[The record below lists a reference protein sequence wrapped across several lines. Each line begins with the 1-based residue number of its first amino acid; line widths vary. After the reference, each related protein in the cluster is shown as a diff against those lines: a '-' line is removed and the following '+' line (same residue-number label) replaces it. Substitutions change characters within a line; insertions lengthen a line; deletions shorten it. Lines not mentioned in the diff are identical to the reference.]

1 MAQPQRELF
10 VIGSDQ
16 LGFANATFSW
26 NPRGTFLAISGDKRQ
41 VHIFD
46 RRGKL
51 YYHITLP
58 TPEFPHDERMS
69 GTRAL
74 QWDASGELL
83 AILPRGNSFAIV
95 WTAST
100 RDIAQ
105 SEAGFKAQE
114 ACAIAW
120 ATNQQI
126 LAVGTSKGNLV
137 LYNLARYQK
146 LPIMGKHTRAVACAA
161 WNNTE
166 ILAMGATDKQVTLT
180 RGSDGETLN
189 TFSVKLDPYEVL
201 FAEKKAEPGQ
211 AKQGSCTLSVN
222 VGKRNLYLITLDAQ
236 GQALEQPLEL
246 SFQDQYGDI
255 ERHLWFG
262 DGYMLLGFSTGN
274 LLVVSTH
281 TKEIH
286 EEVHSYKCLDC
297 CIVDMA
303 YCATLNK
310 AVVAGGSSARVL
322 DLTGAEIKDIPAE
335 AVELPIGQSV
345 FSVAWSPDS
354 QLLTVSTT
362 SGQLHTYLAALPVI
376 NSAWGCCLAYCTSL
390 QELAVMDVLHKGSQS
405 RITIPTEPAFLALGP
420 NHLAVGMN
428 NKAWFYELQGSGGQL
443 LAEHDYLGSVEAMQ
457 LNEHWAAA
465 IFEGRVTVHP
475 IEDSGREESEATF
488 QVPSPGAPGN
498 VTCMALSA
506 HFLIAGTA
514 AGMLL
519 YYQCQDKALLN
530 EFRHTGG
537 AIVKVFPQPYGTRV
551 IYEDDKHA
559 VHLYNAVNDQLLHL
573 EEVSLGL
580 ATALWDAADPNLFL
594 LSDGQVLY
602 TFLYSPVSLH
612 GAGVTLEGKQ
622 ICAPGR
628 VPLILAEGSVTFQTT
643 SGSLETQLLA
653 SHAALRD
660 SSNRSRDVDVMKARF
675 KAAVSLHHFKE
686 AWDAA
691 LILKSPQLWQALGE
705 AYLHDLDVDSAI
717 RCYRMMGNAGMV
729 SNLDHIQFVED
740 KNLLSGHILV
750 LLGQDYDAAQELFL
764 HSPCPTAALQ
774 MRKDLQ
780 HWPQALSLAS
790 QLDPTQISP
799 LACNYAQQLEMR
811 AEYGSARAYYQQAL
825 TASEPEA
832 SQEYDICQAGVAR
845 TSLHEGDTKQGR
857 SIALRSNSPQL
868 CKECAQILEAQEK
881 LPDAAELYE
890 RAGMHEKAAT
900 IYIQGRAFGLA
911 APLMALITHNPKL
924 QLEFARAKESQG
936 EYAEAAVAYEAAG
949 DQDAVV
955 RLNLE
960 KLKSPHKAAF
970 MVRKGG
976 SREGAQRLAQ
986 YCIATRDYQAAVE
999 FLLIARQP
1007 QQAFEV
1013 AQTHGQMDAY
1023 VCSMGAHPTSED
1035 CVRVAAYYET
1045 RGNLDAA
1052 AQLYAQCGQS
1062 HKALTLYMQAGGDSL
1077 RKAVD
1082 LVAKEQDS
1090 ALTQQLTQHLQG
1102 AQAGAAPGSAL
1113 ASDDASKTSTYL
1125 VLLYMALGQHEEA
1138 AEVAVGLARR
1148 AQDAGNYKMAHEQL
1162 VSSSQGLR
1170 AQGRAC
1176 PTELMRSLMLL
1187 HSYILVKALVR
1198 MGDHQGA
1205 ARMLVRVARN
1215 ITRFPKHV
1223 VPILTSTV
1231 VECQRADMKSTA
1243 FEYAAM
1249 LMRPEYRDD
1258 INPAYKR
1265 KIEAMVRKRDKADEA
1280 DEAQCECPF
1289 CGVAGP
1295 ETEMDCIHCQNIIP
1309 FCIASGKRMLST
1321 DWAECP
1327 SCHFPCRLTAFK
1339 QVIEAQNQCPM
1350 CNQEVSL
1357 SSLQLVKDPIRKSG

>member
-41 VHIFD
+41 VHVFD

-137 LYNLARYQK
+137 LYNLVRYQK
-146 LPIMGKHTRAVACAA
+146 VPIMGKHTRAVACAA

-189 TFSVKLDPYEVL
+189 TFSVKLDPCEVL

-335 AVELPIGQSV
+335 AVELPIGQAV
-345 FSVAWSPDS
+345 FSAAWSPDG

-362 SGQLHTYLAALPVI
+362 TGQLHTYLAALPVI
-376 NSAWGCCLAYCTSL
+376 NSAWSCCLAYCTSL

-405 RITIPTEPAFLALGP
+405 RIAIPTEPAFLALGP

-457 LNEHWAAA
+457 LNEHWAAT

-488 QVPSPGAPGN
+488 QVPFPGTPGN

-519 YYQCQDKALLN
+519 YYHCQDKALLN
-530 EFRHTGG
+530 EFKHTGG

-602 TFLYSPVSLH
+602 TFLYSPVSLL
-612 GAGVTLEGKQ
+612 GAGVTLVGKQ

-628 VPLILAEGSVTFQTT
+628 VPLILAEGNVTFQTK

-660 SSNRSRDVDVMKARF
+660 SSNRSRDADVMKARF
-675 KAAVSLHHFKE
+675 KAAVTLHHFKE

-691 LILKSPQLWQALGE
+691 LMLKSPQLWQALGE
-705 AYLHDLDVDSAI
+705 AYLHDLDVESAI

-740 KNLLSGHILV
+740 RNLLSGHILV

-780 HWPQALSLAS
+780 HWPQALFLAN
-790 QLDPTQISP
+790 QLDPTQIPP

-825 TASEPEA
+825 TASDPEA
-832 SQEYDICQAGVAR
+832 SQEHDICQAGVAR
-845 TSLHEGDTKQGR
+845 TSLHVGDTKQGR
-857 SIALRSNSPQL
+857 SIALSSNNPQL

-890 RAGMHEKAAT
+890 RAGMHEKAAI
-900 IYIQGRAFGLA
+900 IYIQGGAIGLA

-955 RLNLE
+955 RLNLD
-960 KLKSPHKAAF
+960 KLKSPHKAAS

-986 YCIATRDYQAAVE
+986 YCVATRDYQAAVE

-1023 VCSMGAHPTSED
+1023 VRSMGVHPSSED
-1035 CVRVAAYYET
+1035 CIRVAAYYET
-1045 RGNLDAA
+1045 RGSLDAA

-1077 RKAVD
+1077 KKAVD
-1082 LVAKEQDS
+1082 LVAKEQDL
-1090 ALTQQLTQHLQG
+1090 ALTQQLTQHLKG
-1102 AQAGAAPGSAL
+1102 SQAGVAPGSAL
-1113 ASDDASKTSTYL
+1113 AADDASKTSTYL

-1170 AQGRAC
+1170 EQGRAC

-1231 VECQRADMKSTA
+1231 VECQRAEMKSTA

-1249 LMRPEYRDD
+1249 LMRPEYRDE

-1280 DEAQCECPF
+1280 DEVQCECPF

-1357 SSLQLVKDPIRKSG
+1357 NSVQLVKDPIRKSG